1 MGQNARHLR
10 PPMDATFHTAVR
22 PAAGDRALVLSV
34 SGRIDHSN
42 ADAFSAA
49 LEPVLSRCRAGD
61 AAVVLDLSGLGY
73 VSSAGLRCFML
84 AARQAKA
91 QSGRLVVAAPTPMVR
106 EIFEITRFTLLFDC
120 LATVDEALAAAAVP
134 VGA

>member
-1 MGQNARHLR
+1 
-10 PPMDATFHTAVR
+10 MDATFRTSVR

-42 ADAFSAA
+42 ADAFSTA

-61 AAVVLDLSGLGY
+61 AAVVLDLAGLEY

-84 AARQAKA
+84 AARQTKD
-91 QSGRLVVAAPTPMVR
+91 QSGRLVVAAPTPKVR

-134 VGA
+134 AGA